1 MHKIILS
8 NILAINSTEWQRG
21 YQGADVELEPQT
33 EAADWPVAHKSI
45 LIS

>member
-1 MHKIILS
+1 MV
-8 NILAINSTEWQRG
+8 AYINNFNNLCRFQE
-21 YQGADVELEPQT
+21 DVELEPQT

>member
-1 MHKIILS
+1 MQCNATICTAFAYG
-8 NILAINSTEWQRG
+8 NRCDTP
-21 YQGADVELEPQT
+21 GADVELEPQT